1 MILKKNFRSVAQSL
15 LLLSVVGCGGSSGTP
30 PLGQVTG
37 AVTINGE
44 PLKDALVQF
53 EPTTGRGSSA
63 ITNAAGKY
71 DLVYVDQ
78 TRGALVGEHTV
89 RITTYVEEDSPA
101 AAKFKESIP
110 KKYNSNS
117 ELKKTVKP
125 GRNEFNFDLD

>member
-1 MILKKNFRSVAQSL
+1 M
-15 LLLSVVGCGGSSGTP
+15 
-30 PLGQVTG
+30 
-37 AVTINGE
+37 
-44 PLKDALVQF
+44 QF